1 MKINYDHDDDDD
13 NDEQFYSRNVP
24 DILRVVI
31 SIEARQIHVASD

>member
-1 MKINYDHDDDDD
+1 MKINYNHNDDD
-13 NDEQFYSRNVP
+13 DEQFYSRNVP